1 MTYVDPR
8 SDLVKAVL
16 VKKATQ
22 LATEGLELLLDAAE
36 AQGLSRDETLA
47 IVDRTIG
54 ELRERDESDQVFQR
68 LREALEAEIE
78 GRSDV

>member
-22 LATEGLELLLDAAE
+22 LATEGLELLLDEAE

>member
-22 LATEGLELLLDAAE
+22 LATEGLELLLDEAE
-36 AQGLSRDETLA
+36 AQGLSRDEALA

-68 LREALEAEIE
+68 LARP
-78 GRSDV
+78 